1 MAYITLAGPQALR
14 HCSARLPA
22 SGNGVLGSGVPG
34 AIGGYFFRLGSN
46 SLTIFSMLF
55 TDIDDAPI
63 HHNDWSAARDGRV
76 ELTYL
81 SPRRPSASWAS
92 ATNRDANVGGSGGA
106 SWWHAEDGALDKPD
120 PGILA

>member
-1 MAYITLAGPQALR
+1 
-14 HCSARLPA
+14 
-22 SGNGVLGSGVPG
+22 
-34 AIGGYFFRLGSN
+34 
-46 SLTIFSMLF
+46 MLF

-63 HHNDWSAARDGRV
+63 HQNDWSAARDGHV

-92 ATNRDANVGGSGGA
+92 ATNRDPNVGGSGGA
-106 SWWHAEDGALDKPD
+106 SWWRAEDEALDKPD